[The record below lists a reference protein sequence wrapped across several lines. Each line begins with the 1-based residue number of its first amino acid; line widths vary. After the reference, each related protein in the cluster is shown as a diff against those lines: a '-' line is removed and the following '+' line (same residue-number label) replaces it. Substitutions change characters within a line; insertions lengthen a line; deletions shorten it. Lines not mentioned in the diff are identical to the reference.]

1 MPNFKMASHLKSGK
15 EKEYDLISDPA
26 IQEGYIKLGLSWK
39 YFFRSYD
46 DKGLVFHIY
55 GDKWGFAPNDGL
67 LKITKAIPRNF
78 NFRSTQ
84 RKERLNKAFKTEERC
99 FDYLNEY
106 KNLLDKDLSI
116 RHLKRSGSGLNIGD
130 IIFYKSQKLKSFF
143 PERKNIVM
151 GVDVLGL
158 SHKKD
163 DISFSANKIK
173 IGKRNLDVWQKK
185 LWDQNI
191 TPVITYPD
199 GTGYFDSWG
208 FLCSDD
214 ESTEFSF
221 LILDDEIIKDN
232 AFITS
237 YDGETRFR
245 NGDLRKQDLDL
256 ISINIY
262 DFYQAVNLILQK

>member
-1 MPNFKMASHLKSGK
+1 MPNYRMFSHLKTPLKNGK
-15 EKEYDLISDPA
+15 ERKKEYELISDPL
-26 IQEGYIKLGLSWK
+26 ISEGSVKLGLSWK
-39 YFFRSYD
+39 HFFKSYD
-46 DKGLVFHIY
+46 KKGITIHIY
-55 GDKWGFAPNDGL
+55 GDKWVFAPNDGI

-84 RKERLNKAFKTEERC
+84 RKERLNKAFKTENRC
-99 FDYLNEY
+99 FNYLNEY
-106 KNLLDKDLSI
+106 KELLNTDLVT

-130 IIFYKSQKLKSFF
+130 IIFYQPHEIKSFF

-158 SHKKD
+158 SHRKD
-163 DISFSANKIK
+163 DISFSAYRIE

-191 TPVITYPD
+191 IPVITYPN
-199 GTGYFDSWG
+199 GTGYYDSWD

-221 LILDDEIIKDN
+221 LILDDKII
-232 AFITS
+232 
-237 YDGETRFR
+237 
-245 NGDLRKQDLDL
+245 
-256 ISINIY
+256 
-262 DFYQAVNLILQK
+262 QA